1 MLSLTTFLGVGVR
14 LLLVGA
20 FWFGWR
26 VLDETPTR
34 IHR

>member
-1 MLSLTTFLGVGVR
+1 MLSLTTFLSVGVL

-26 VLDETPTR
+26 VGGETSTR
-34 IHR
+34 MYR